1 MRAMQFLRTTAL
13 LFCMQLSA
21 SALFAQAANRLAEGI
36 ASSAMAELKGSTHPL
51 ALSKNDAGR
60 MSAQTRLEGM
70 TLHFALTDTQQA
82 ELNTLLIAQQ
92 TPGSSYYHRWLS
104 PAEFAARF
112 GLSDSDIEQVK
123 SWLTQQGFTVN
134 RVANSRMSINFS
146 GNVAQVESAFGTTMR
161 YYTVGGTKHFAN
173 ASDLKIPSALSGVVS
188 AVGNLDDFKPKP
200 HLRLHKD
207 FTSSASGTHYMTPL
221 DVATIYDVN
230 AAYNNGYT
238 GDGQSIVVVGQ
249 SAVDTTDVQN
259 FQKALGWTS
268 YNLPTTVLVPNT
280 GSSEIVSGD
289 EAESDLDLEYT
300 SGIAKG
306 AKIYFVYTG
315 NSSNSSGV
323 FDSLEYA
330 IDNRLGTVISVSY
343 GSCEAYGWSTTEIAS
358 YETALA
364 EGAAQGQSIIVS
376 SGDDGAEGCYYL
388 YEDSGSQYSSYASK
402 LSVSYPASSA
412 YATAVGGTEFSS
424 ANSTS
429 STYWNSASSSDVV
442 STAKSYIPEI
452 VWNDS
457 SSSDL
462 SSTGGGT
469 SIYVTRPSWQ
479 TGVTGI
485 STATDYSKGYRLVP
499 DVSLASSPSYTG
511 YLYCSSDSETE
522 ITGSCSNGFRDT
534 NSKYLTVAG
543 GTSFAAPIFAG
554 MVAILGQKLNANG
567 LGLVNS
573 TLYSLASN
581 TTTYASVFHDI
592 TSGNNACPTSVSLC
606 NSSYSTDYTATT
618 GYDEATGLGSV
629 DFYNLVSAWPT
640 TSSASLAGS
649 TTTLSAA
656 TSSPSSGASDAI
668 TITVASGSSSST
680 VTPTGTLALYVDGT
694 EVSSALAL
702 SSGAASYSFSSTTS
716 GAHTIT
722 AEYSGDTNYAASS
735 GSVVVTVSGS
745 STTAKSGS
753 FSLSL
758 SSSTVTIS
766 SSGGSATSTV
776 TVTPANS
783 YTGTV
788 NFTLA
793 TTSSALQNKAC
804 YAISSAKVSSSSAV
818 TSVLTVYYGS
828 SYCSNA
834 SSSATGTGLRQFKLA
849 SSSSAAAVRSV
860 QTMQWAGFGGLG
872 LLLSGLIGWRFRRVR
887 GWMCLLALASLGISL
902 SGCGSKTSSSSSSS
916 GSSSSTS
923 TSYALTLTGT
933 DSTSSS
939 ITSTASLTLT
949 VD

>member
-1 MRAMQFLRTTAL
+1 MRVMQFLRVTAL
-13 LFCMQLSA
+13 LFCLNVGA
-21 SALFAQAANRLAEGI
+21 SALFAQVTNRLADGI
-36 ASSAMAELKGSTHPL
+36 GSNAMADLKGSAHPL
-51 ALSKNDAGR
+51 AQTKNAAGR

-92 TPGSSYYHRWLS
+92 TPGSSYYHRWLT
-104 PAEFAARF
+104 PAEFSARF

-123 SWLTQQGFTVN
+123 SWLAQQGFTVN

-146 GNVAQVESAFGTTMR
+146 GSVAQVESAFGTTMR

-173 ASDLKIPSALSGVVS
+173 ASDLKIPSSLSGVVAS
-188 AVGNLDDFKPKP
+188 VGNLDDFKPQP

-207 FTSSASGTHYMTPL
+207 FTSSSSGTHYMTPL
-221 DVATIYDVN
+221 DVETIYDVT
-230 AAYNNGYT
+230 AAYNNGYS

-249 SAVDTTDVQN
+249 SAVDTTDVKN
-259 FQKALGWTS
+259 FQKALGWST

-300 SGIAKG
+300 SSIAYG
-306 AKIYFVYTG
+306 ANIYFVYTG
-315 NSSNSSGV
+315 NSSNNSGV
-323 FDSLEYA
+323 FDSIEYA

-343 GSCEAYGWSTTEIAS
+343 GACEAYGWSTTNIAS

-388 YEDSGSQYSSYASK
+388 YENSGSQYSSYASK

-429 STYWNSASSSDVV
+429 STYWNTASSSDVV

-457 SSSDL
+457 SSSGL
-462 SSTGGGT
+462 SSTGGGV
-469 SIYVTRPSWQ
+469 SQYVSRPSWQ

-485 STATDYSKGYRLVP
+485 STATDYSGKMRLVP
-499 DVSLASSPSYTG
+499 DVSLASSPNYTG
-511 YLYCSSDSETE
+511 YLYCSSDSETG

-554 MVAILGQKLNANG
+554 MVAILGQKMNANG
-567 LGLVNS
+567 LGLLNS
-573 TLYSLASN
+573 TLYSLASSA
-581 TTTYASVFHDI
+581 TTYASAFHDI

-606 NSSYSTDYTATT
+606 SSSYSTYYTATT

-629 DFYNLVSAWPT
+629 DFYNLASVWPT
-640 TSSASLAGS
+640 TSATSLANS

-656 TSSPSSGASDAI
+656 TSTPSSGASDTI
-668 TITVASGSSSST
+668 TITVSSGSSSST
-680 VTPTGTLALYVDGT
+680 VTPTGTFAVYVDGT
-694 EVSSALAL
+694 KVNSALAL
-702 SSGAASYSFSSTTS
+702 ASGTATYSFSSTTS

-722 AEYSGDTNYAASS
+722 AEYSGDSNYAASS

-745 STTAKSGS
+745 STTSASGS
-753 FSLSL
+753 FTLGL
-758 SSSTVTIS
+758 SSSTVTIA

-783 YTGTV
+783 YIGTV
-788 NFTLA
+788 NFTL
-793 TTSSALQNKAC
+793 TTASSALQNKAC
-804 YAISSAKVSSSSAV
+804 YAITSAKVTGTSAV

-828 SYCSNA
+828 SYCSSA
-834 SSSATGTGLRQFKLA
+834 SSSTTGTGLRQFKLA
-849 SSSSAAAVRSV
+849 SSSSASAARSAL
-860 QTMQWAGFGGLG
+860 TMQWAGLGGLG

-887 GWMCLLALASLGISL
+887 GWMCLLALASLGIGL
-902 SGCGSKTSSSSSSS
+902 SGCGSKTSSSSSS

-939 ITSTASLTLT
+939 IASTATLTLT

>member
-1 MRAMQFLRTTAL
+1 MRIMQFLRVTAL
-13 LFCMQLSA
+13 LFCLNMGA
-21 SALFAQAANRLAEGI
+21 SALFAQVTNRLAGGI
-36 ASSAMAELKGSTHPL
+36 ATNAMAELKGSAHPL
-51 ALSKNDAGR
+51 ALAKNAAGS
-60 MSAQTRLEGM
+60 MSSGTRLTGM

-92 TPGSSYYHRWLS
+92 TPGSSYYHRWLT
-104 PAEFAARF
+104 PAEFAAHF
-112 GLSDSDIEQVK
+112 GLSDSDLEQVK
-123 SWLTQQGFTVN
+123 SWLELQGFTVN
-134 RVANSRMSINFS
+134 SVANSRMSIRFS
-146 GNVAQVESAFGTTMR
+146 GTVAQVESAFDTTMR
-161 YYTVGGTKHFAN
+161 YYMAGGTKHFAN
-173 ASDLKIPSALSGVVS
+173 ATDLKIPSSLSGVVAS
-188 AVGNLDDFKPKP
+188 VGNLNDFKPKP

-207 FTSSASGTHYMTPL
+207 FTSSSTGTHYMTPL

-238 GDGQSIVVVGQ
+238 GSGQSIVVAGQ

-280 GSSEIVSGD
+280 GSSETVSGD

-300 SGIAKG
+300 SGIAKD

-323 FDSLEYA
+323 FDSIEYA

-343 GSCEAYGWSTTEIAS
+343 GSCEAYGWTATDIAS

-376 SGDDGAEGCYYL
+376 SGDDGSNGCYYL
-388 YEDSGSQYSSYASK
+388 YEDSGSQYATYAAK

-429 STYWNSASSSDVV
+429 STYWSSASSSDVI

-457 SSSDL
+457 SSSGL
-462 SSTGGGT
+462 SSTGGGV
-469 SIYVTRPSWQ
+469 SQYVSRPSWQ

-522 ITGSCSNGFRDT
+522 ISGSCSNGFRDT

-554 MVAILGQKLNANG
+554 MVAILGQKLNATG

-573 TLYSLASN
+573 TLYSLATSS
-581 TTTYASVFHDI
+581 TTYASAFHDI
-592 TSGNNACPTSVSLC
+592 TSGNNACTGVSTC
-606 NSSYSTDYTATT
+606 NSSYASDYTATT
-618 GYDEATGLGSV
+618 GYDEVTGLGSV

-656 TSSPSSGASDAI
+656 SSSPSSGASDAI
-668 TITVASGSSSST
+668 TITVASASSST
-680 VTPTGTLALYVDGT
+680 TTPTGTLAVYVDGT
-694 EVSSALAL
+694 EVSSSLAL
-702 SSGAASYSFSSTTS
+702 TSGSATYSFSSTTS

-722 AEYSGDTNYAASS
+722 AEYSGDSTYAASS
-735 GSVVVTVSGS
+735 GSVVVSISGS
-745 STTAKSGS
+745 SSSSTSGS
-753 FSLSL
+753 FKLSL
-758 SSSTVTIS
+758 SSSTMTIS

-788 NFTLA
+788 SFALS
-793 TTSSALQNKAC
+793 TTSSTLQNKAC
-804 YAISSAKVSSSSAV
+804 YSIASAKVSSTSAV

-828 SYCSNA
+828 SYCSSA
-834 SSSATGTGLRQFKLA
+834 SSSTTGTGMRQFQLA
-849 SSSSAAAVRSV
+849 SSSSASV
-860 QTMQWAGFGGLG
+860 ARPSSSLQWAAFGGLG
-872 LLLSGLIGWRFRRVR
+872 ALFAGLIGWRFRRVR
-887 GWMCLLALASLGISL
+887 GWMCLLALASLGFGL

-916 GSSSSTS
+916 GSSSSSS
-923 TSYALTLTGT
+923 TSYTLTLTGT

-939 ITSTASLTLT
+939 IASTATLTLT